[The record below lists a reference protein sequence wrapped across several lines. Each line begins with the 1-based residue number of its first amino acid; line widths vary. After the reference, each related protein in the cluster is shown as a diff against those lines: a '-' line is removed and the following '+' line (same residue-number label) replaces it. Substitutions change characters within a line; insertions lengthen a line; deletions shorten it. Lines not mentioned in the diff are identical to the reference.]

1 MEEHLRPINLSGVE
15 RAIYIELELQIQ
27 VRGTD
32 PPFSSTQIS
41 TSDQIRRFRKI
52 LFSTKS
58 SEEALLKRCSYFVPE
73 NSTFIHTRYLELE
86 EISATIV
93 GALKRAYVWQQHYDG
108 MNKPPGDPSFFIKWL
123 NEQNAKS
130 EDPECTGKI
139 LAWLNYSQKYC
150 HVTNDKIF
158 NRDHQTSHFL
168 ENEIKIQSSFVG
180 PTETQDKELMK
191 GLTVRFKSAM
201 LAKIRGRKATR
212 VSKKAADNSEGETS
226 DDSEA
231 APIGRAINEGKA
243 TKKETA
249 RTKAPRVSKKAAD
262 ISEGETSDD
271 SETALEGKASNKGK
285 TTKKETAIA
294 AANKQPSGEA
304 EDVSQV
310 LRNLT
315 HYIRLLQN
323 ELISRTRSFRYA
335 ISVRKILNWHSG
347 AGLLPRCENCDN
359 GVMYPSTTS
368 IFRLC
373 GHLLCHDCL
382 SHAAELP
389 NEDDEVECPIQNCNA
404 IMEAHCGIPASILL
418 SHSAQNPSA
427 YMTEPRFL
435 REEPYGAKFNA
446 IIHLIKE
453 EIPEDEQ
460 VLLFIPF
467 PDLINYMMQAFELHA
482 VNFLAVLDSSR
493 ESAKLMNSFQ
503 DNNSET
509 KSKVLIL
516 NPLDESAAGV

>member
-27 VRGTD
+27 VHGTD
-32 PPFSSTQIS
+32 LPFSSTEIS

-52 LFSTKS
+52 LYSTKS

-73 NSTFIHTRYLELE
+73 NMTFIYTRYLELE

-93 GALKRAYVWQQHYDG
+93 EALKRAYVWQQHYDN
-108 MNKPPGDPSFFIKWL
+108 MDKPSDDPSFFIKWS

-130 EDPECTGKI
+130 EDPECTRKI
-139 LAWLNYSQKYC
+139 RAWLDYSQKYC
-150 HVTNDKIF
+150 YVTKDKIF
-158 NRDHQTSHFL
+158 NRDSRTSHLL

-180 PTETQDKELMK
+180 PTETQDKDLMK
-191 GLTVRFKSAM
+191 GLIVSFKSAM
-201 LAKIRGRKATR
+201 LAKIRGA
-212 VSKKAADNSEGETS
+212 SN
-226 DDSEA
+226 
-231 APIGRAINEGKA
+231 
-243 TKKETA
+243 
-249 RTKAPRVSKKAAD
+249 RTKATRVSKKAAD

-271 SETALEGKASNKGK
+271 SEAALKEKASNKGK
-285 TTKKETAIA
+285 ATKKETAIA
-294 AANKQPSGEA
+294 AANKQPSETA
-304 EDVSQV
+304 EHVSQV

-323 ELISRTRSFRYA
+323 ELISRTRSFRYS
-335 ISVRKILNWHSG
+335 ISVRKILNWYSG

-382 SHAAELP
+382 NHAEEAP

-404 IMEAHCGIPASILL
+404 IMEAHCGIPASIIL
-418 SHSAQNPSA
+418 SHSAQNPSSS
-427 YMTEPRFL
+427 MTELRFL

-467 PDLINYMMQAFELHA
+467 PDLINYMMQAFELHD
-482 VNFLAVLDSSR
+482 VNFLAVLDSSK
-493 ESAKLMNSFQ
+493 ESAKIMNSFQ
-503 DNNSET
+503 DNDSET